1 MLDVKPPMRTIHPGK
16 HTSGGDFMGLGIA
29 LEVAI
34 GLVFLYLVLSLFVT
48 ALVEGIAG
56 GLYQLRQRTLRDG
69 LRTLLTPRV
78 SGSESQWLAF
88 RKTTPFRFLTAAS
101 TGQEIIPEPGETDPD
116 QTEPSVPRRLGF
128 VSRIGPSSIAPRAF
142 ALSVLEWANRHHESP
157 ASATDSATATGSST
171 ATDSATAT
179 GSSSSADQAAS
190 QTLNNLLNIK
200 TDTVLG
206 AMIRQEMATL
216 STRTADGLNEAIA
229 KIEDIYDR
237 AIVRI
242 QGEYQRLI
250 RVWTLGMGFALAV
263 ILNAN
268 TIDIAQSLW
277 ADKTLREGLLV
288 QAQAFAEA
296 DSEYLS
302 DRPVDA
308 QSVDRAMVRMKKFSD
323 ELDTFPLTGLGGIAS
338 QWCDGR
344 VPDPSGPHYARPG
357 VFMTLF
363 CDETAEE
370 PQDSRSI
377 WWIILRQII
386 GLSLTGIAL
395 SLGAPFWFDLLRK
408 IMNLRS
414 GGPSDPLASEEDEVS
429 SRTGSSPATVQ
440 PHPETTVRV
449 VVDTPNATES
459 PDREGQQS

>member
-1 MLDVKPPMRTIHPGK
+1 
-16 HTSGGDFMGLGIA
+16 MGLGIA

-69 LRTLLTPRV
+69 LRTLLTPRA
-78 SGSESQWLAF
+78 SGGESHWRAF
-88 RKTTPFRFLTAAS
+88 RETTPFRFLTAAS
-101 TGQEIIPEPGETDPD
+101 TGQEIIPEPDETDPD

-157 ASATDSATATGSST
+157 ASAT
-171 ATDSATAT
+171 ATDSA
-179 GSSSSADQAAS
+179 SSADQAAS
-190 QTLNNLLNIK
+190 QTLNNLRNIK

-216 STRTADGLNEAIA
+216 STRTADGLNEAID

-302 DRPVDA
+302 DRPIDA
-308 QSVDRAMVRMKKFSD
+308 QSVDRAMERMERFSD
-323 ELDTFPLTGLGGIAS
+323 ELGTFPLTGLGGIAS
-338 QWCDGR
+338 QWCGGR
-344 VPDPSGPHYARPG
+344 VPDPSGHDYVRPG

-370 PQDSRSI
+370 PHDSRSI

-414 GGPSDPLASEEDEVS
+414 GGPSDPLASEEVEVS
-429 SRTGSSPATVQ
+429 SRTGSSPAPAQ
-440 PHPETTVRV
+440 PRPETTVRV
-449 VVDTPNATES
+449 VVDTPNAT
-459 PDREGQQS
+459 